1 MKEKE
6 SDNNLISPYAG
17 ELIDLMV
24 SEEER
29 QELLERSSRLPSVR
43 ISSRSL
49 CDLELLA
56 TGAFSPLDRFMGKAD
71 YERVLTEMRLENGIL
86 FPIPITLPVDEDAL
100 PSWGEQITLSDSR
113 NNTLA
118 VMQIEEV
125 YPWDSLRESRLVLGT
140 TDSRHPLISEMV
152 RWGKVYV
159 SGALKMI
166 DLPIYHDFMNLRLT
180 PAEVRARLEGM
191 GNEQVVAFQTRNP
204 MHRIHEE
211 LTKRAAE
218 EVNGSLL
225 IHPVVGMT
233 KPGDVDHYTRVRV
246 YRTLLENY
254 YDQERTLLSLLPLA
268 MRMAGPR
275 EALWHA
281 IIRRNY
287 GATHFIVGR
296 DHAGPGKDSHDRPF
310 YGPYEAQAMMEQYA
324 KEIGVQLMKFK
335 ELVYLADEE
344 RYEERTN
351 IQENAHIFSISGTQ
365 VREEYLSKGE
375 MLPDWFTRA
384 ETAEILKQMYPPRY
398 QQGFCIWFT
407 GLSGSGKSTTAEI
420 LTSLLL
426 ERGRQI
432 TLLDG
437 DVVRTHLSKG
447 LGFSPEDRDTNIL
460 RIGFVAG
467 EIARQGGSVICA
479 AISPYRATRNEARKM
494 VGEDHFIEVFVDT
507 PIEVCEQ
514 RDVKGLYAR
523 ARRGQITG
531 FTGVDAPYEAP
542 IKPEIT
548 LDTVENDPF
557 TNASKI
563 IEFLEESG
571 FLIPDGQTNNGKN
584 HKSRTED
591 FEAHVE
597 EQPKAKNL

>member
-166 DLPIYHDFMNLRLT
+166 DLPVYHDFMDLRLT
-180 PAEVRARLEGM
+180 PAEVRSRLEGM

-254 YDQERTLLSLLPLA
+254 YDQESTLLSLLPLA

-296 DHAGPGKDSHDRPF
+296 DHAGPGKDSHGRPF

-351 IQENAHIFSISGTQ
+351 IPEDARIFSISGTQ

-384 ETAEILKQMYPPRY
+384 ETAEILNQMYPPRY

-563 IEFLEESG
+563 VEFLEESG
-571 FLIPDGQTNNGKN
+571 FLIPDGQPNNGKN
-584 HKSRTED
+584 HKSQTED
-591 FEAHVE
+591 LEAQVE
-597 EQPKAKNL
+597 EQP